1 MGVSHPK
8 FWSILLRDIYLGG
21 GLVQEIAFESFPVI
35 SNAPNGGIQS
45 FHGPLGPGESNG
57 LGLWDANMTSRHVI
71 TATFSPR
78 LLMVKYVKCSCW
90 PSPSSLVKSLLFL
103 IAWVQSDRVP
113 QYPPDLS

>member
-21 GLVQEIAFESFPVI
+21 ELVQEIAFESFPVI
-35 SNAPNGGIQS
+35 SNAGGDPI
-45 FHGPLGPGESNG
+45 FPWPIGAGGSNG